1 MKFAWLTTLILLTG
15 LGSGCARIANDSYCD
30 VARPHLFADEG
41 VVQWLVENDREL
53 LVEIVTHNETF
64 SRLCE

>member
-1 MKFAWLTTLILLTG
+1 MKFAWLTILILLTVQV
-15 LGSGCARIANDSYCD
+15 SGCAKIANDTYCD
-30 VARPHLFADEG
+30 IARPHLFADEG

-53 LVEIVTHNETF
+53 LTEIVTHNETF